1 MEISVGYYS
10 FFRQASGKPSEV
22 IDIGEGTTLKGLIT
36 FLVDRYGEK
45 FRKYALSVD
54 DELSPML
61 KISWNGKLVP
71 RLIPEW
77 ILEEGDE
84 VKVFPPIG
92 GG

>member
-1 MEISVGYYS
+1 MEIKVGYYS
-10 FFRQASGKPSEV
+10 FFRQASGKPSEIINV
-22 IDIGEGTTLKGLIT
+22 DEGTTLKGLVT
-36 FLVDRYGEK
+36 FLAGRYGDK
-45 FRKYALSVD
+45 FSKYALSSD
-54 DELSPML
+54 GKLSPML

-77 ILEEGDE
+77 NLKDGDE